1 MLRRILA
8 LTAVAIAFPALVAA
22 QDSTGSTPRAEKRRI
37 YRDPQV
43 IRQEE
48 IEYEIDARNALDLVQ
63 RLRPFWIRVNR
74 GPTSINLGTA
84 GPVVYVNNVKQG
96 SVSVLVQYAT
106 ANIREIRHLTGTEAS
121 MRYGTAHENG
131 ALLLSLR

>member
-8 LTAVAIAFPALVAA
+8 LAAVSIAFPALAAA
-22 QDSTGSTPRAEKRRI
+22 QDSTAPAPRAEKLRI

-43 IRQEE
+43 IRLEE
-48 IEYEIDARNALDLVQ
+48 IEYEVDARNALDLVQ

-74 GPTSINLGTA
+74 GATSINLSTA

-106 ANIREIRHLTGTEAS
+106 ATIREIRHLRGTEAS
-121 MRYGTAHENG
+121 MRYGINHENG
-131 ALLLSLR
+131 ALLLILR